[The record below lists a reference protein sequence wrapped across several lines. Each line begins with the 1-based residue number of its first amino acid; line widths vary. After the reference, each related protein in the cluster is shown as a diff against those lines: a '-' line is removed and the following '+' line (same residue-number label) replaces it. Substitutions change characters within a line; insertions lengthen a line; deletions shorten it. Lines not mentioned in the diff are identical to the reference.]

1 MISNARHVVCCL
13 EKSNFQSKYSIGN
26 CSTCFHCPV
35 LRPAFIQTGDHD
47 CFTLLFQLQV
57 ISANRAHIFQ
67 QNFPPRNFTCDLYKA
82 STGLFPRIAPTR
94 TKLIPWTLNL
104 YPASRDF
111 FLARFM
117 CGVVRVAIIRVVG
130 SFTSPNENAD
140 GNFSVVEMRRLKTVQ
155 NNFYLM
161 DESDIQ
167 LHIFAQSKRH
177 VFQHLLIS

>member
-1 MISNARHVVCCL
+1 MTVSH
-13 EKSNFQSKYSIGN
+13 F
-26 CSTCFHCPV
+26 
-35 LRPAFIQTGDHD
+35 
-47 CFTLLFQLQV
+47 LFQLQV

-67 QNFPPRNFTCDLYKA
+67 YNFPPRSFTYNLYKA
-82 STGLFPRIAPTR
+82 STGWFPRIAPTR

-167 LHIFAQSKRH
+167 LHIFATSKRH
-177 VFQHLLIS
+177 DCFSAFACFLI

>member
-1 MISNARHVVCCL
+1 MIGGVSRHILPHLPGKPHLHVNRPL
-13 EKSNFQSKYSIGN
+13 DRRSWL
-26 CSTCFHCPV
+26 FHTSYFNNRWSAQIVHTFFNRIFHPGVSHIICTK
-35 LRPAFIQTGDHD
+35 RPQAG
-47 CFTLLFQLQV
+47 
-57 ISANRAHIFQ
+57 
-67 QNFPPRNFTCDLYKA
+67 FPELP
-82 STGLFPRIAPTR
+82 PTR

-117 CGVVRVAIIRVVG
+117 CGVVRVDIIRVVG

-161 DESDIQ
+161 DESGIQ
-167 LHIFAQSKRH
+167 LQIFA
-177 VFQHLLIS
+177 